1 MQSVNVVTEEAD
13 PSVEAKI
20 VRIFAR
26 ACLVCSKT
34 CPLAAHFF
42 SHKGIIR
49 DGETSVAATEGGQ
62 RIKTAAVWKS
72 RLSNESKTLEAM
84 IPVNKQRPRNLR
96 RDVIAAASRLRM
108 ELLSGK
114 RIPRVYSASTF
125 YLSPSP
131 ALRCLARVRFVSRWK
146 HFHLQWAKEREKNG
160 APNISVD
167 NRADCFSN

>member
-1 MQSVNVVTEEAD
+1 MSV
-13 PSVEAKI
+13 
-20 VRIFAR
+20 R
-26 ACLVCSKT
+26 CS
-34 CPLAAHFF
+34 FF

-49 DGETSVAATEGGQ
+49 DGETSVTAAEGGQ

-114 RIPRVYSASTF
+114 RIPHVYSASTF
-125 YLSPSP
+125 YLLPSP

-146 HFHLQWAKEREKNG
+146 HFHLQWAKKREKNG

-167 NRADCFSN
+167 NRADYFSNQKKNCHQWTVSGCASTFVYPRNDICLIFIQL